1 MTGSVAVR
9 ELVGTAE
16 FSAAAALYR
25 AGFGYTDPAY
35 GLSPRLLAGLRA
47 NSGSVIGAFDPAG
60 ALVGFCF
67 GFTAVDQGEIYHYS
81 QAAVVHPRVRGTGVG
96 RLLKH
101 AQAAVARG
109 TGARTMRWT
118 FDPYALRNAHF
129 NFAVLA
135 ATGIR
140 FLPDHYGGGT
150 DRVLI
155 SWDLAGRPARA
166 RAGRTVI
173 APGTADEAATAT
185 ADRDRLRREL
195 ISAFAAG
202 GRLVGVARE
211 DDRVAY
217 AFEGGAP

>member
-1 MTGSVAVR
+1 MAGGVTVR

-25 AGFGYTDPAY
+25 AVFGYTDPAY

-81 QAAVVHPRVRGTGVG
+81 QAAVVDPGAQGTGVG
-96 RLLKH
+96 RLLKQE
-101 AQAAVARG
+101 QAAVARG

-129 NFAVLA
+129 NLAVLA

-155 SWDLAGRPARA
+155 SWDLAGPPRRA
-166 RAGRTVI
+166 RAGRTVT
-173 APGTADEAATAT
+173 APATGDEAATDP

-202 GRLVGVARE
+202 GRLVGVVRQ

-217 AFEGGAP
+217 TFEEGAP